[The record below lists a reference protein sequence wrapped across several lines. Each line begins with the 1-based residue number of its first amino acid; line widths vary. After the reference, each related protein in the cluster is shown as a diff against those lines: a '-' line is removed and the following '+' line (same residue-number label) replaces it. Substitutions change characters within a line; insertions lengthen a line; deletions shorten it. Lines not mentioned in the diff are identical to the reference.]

1 KVICLLGLN
10 DGDFPRNTKA
20 AVFDLIAKHPA
31 KGDRARRDDDRYLF
45 LEALISAREILYLSY
60 IGRDIRKDEELAPSS
75 LLGELI
81 DTVAAMTGTNSRQLA
96 QNWIEQHPLQAFSR
110 RYFQEGGR
118 SDGIFEKRGITPLFG
133 LPDYSAAASW
143 AAATVSCSA
152 WFLPSK
158 TASAMPRQY
167 RRMALAESS

>member
-1 KVICLLGLN
+1 
-10 DGDFPRNTKA
+10 
-20 AVFDLIAKHPA
+20 
-31 KGDRARRDDDRYLF
+31 
-45 LEALISAREILYLSY
+45 SY

-118 SDGIFEKRGITPLFG
+118 SDGIFGTRT
-133 LPDYSAAASW
+133 DYAAALGQTPEPPQPFFDQS
-143 AAATVSCSA
+143 VEN
-152 WFLPSK
+152 
-158 TASAMPRQY
+158 
-167 RRMALAESS
+167 AEPVAEIGQDEFIRFWLNPVKV

>member
-1 KVICLLGLN
+1 N

-81 DTVAAMTGTNSRQLA
+81 DTVAAMAGIGSRQLA
-96 QNWIEQHPLQAFSR
+96 QNWIEQHPLQAF
-110 RYFQEGGR
+110 
-118 SDGIFEKRGITPLFG
+118 
-133 LPDYSAAASW
+133 
-143 AAATVSCSA
+143 
-152 WFLPSK
+152 
-158 TASAMPRQY
+158 
-167 RRMALAESS
+167 